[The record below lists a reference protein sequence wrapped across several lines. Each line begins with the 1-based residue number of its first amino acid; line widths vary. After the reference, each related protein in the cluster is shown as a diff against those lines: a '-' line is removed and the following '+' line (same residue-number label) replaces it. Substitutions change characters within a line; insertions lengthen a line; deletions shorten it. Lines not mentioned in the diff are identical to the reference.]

1 MLHTLFF
8 WLARQQDNTDL
19 SSPGSLGLMSHH
31 HSNSSDVVGGSP
43 TDMPTHV
50 MLSNIAGSLS
60 ILCWFIVFTPQLY
73 INYKRKSGESLSLP
87 FLYIWLA
94 GDFLNVAGATLDN
107 LLLTMRIL
115 AWYYTIADIL
125 LIAQVYYYR
134 RTSVRSSFES
144 VIAANTNA
152 NAHHPERRPA
162 STKSS
167 SSSSSSASSSS
178 EGDESDNEHKSLL
191 GASSNTIGNNYLTV
205 APVPVS
211 GAGTGAGASSSWTSS
226 LSTSPSPSGGIS
238 FSQEQEQH
246 QLTRDRIRY
255 QAAQAANST
264 AAASSSSN
272 KCLQDQGSG
281 LTSPTASH
289 CRTGRRAS
297 EALSTRTTASE
308 RFRFLQKRRSVR
320 QWTLIILPILA
331 SVFFIWSFVEWRECV
346 LGEVGDGNRGEDG
359 SVPGEGDGI
368 GNADK
373 WWGWTECG
381 RGHGRGSLP
390 PAPNPPPT
398 TPSSDILAW
407 EKGGNRTIVQLMSSD
422 TNAPLPP
429 THRRHRHRKS
439 KDSPNNSS
447 EDGNWMALLFGWGSA
462 ALYLGSRIPQ
472 LYKNWR
478 LKSCEGL
485 SIMMFLFSVFGNA
498 LFVASILLNS
508 LDRTYLIRNMP
519 WWLGSTGTLIFDFSI
534 FSQFYLYR
542 HNQPLNDA
550 LQEAVDT
557 GELAPEATQAL
568 LSEQDYE
575 DAEQNQKHK
584 ASSSSSV

>member
-1 MLHTLFF
+1 
-8 WLARQQDNTDL
+8 
-19 SSPGSLGLMSHH
+19 
-31 HSNSSDVVGGSP
+31 
-43 TDMPTHV
+43 MPTHV
-50 MLSNIAGSLS
+50 MLSNIAGFLS
-60 ILCWFIVFTPQLY
+60 ILCWFIVFTPQFW

-144 VIAANTNA
+144 VIAS
-152 NAHHPERRPA
+152 NAHSEHQQRRPS

-167 SSSSSSASSSS
+167 SSS
-178 EGDESDNEHKSLL
+178 ESDNERKSLL
-191 GASSNTIGNNYLTV
+191 GVSSNTIGNNYLTV

-211 GAGTGAGASSSWTSS
+211 GAGGSSSSLSSTSS
-226 LSTSPSPSGGIS
+226 FSTSPSPSGGIS
-238 FSQEQEQH
+238 FSQEQEQDQQQ
-246 QLTRDRIRY
+246 QLAQDRIRY

-264 AAASSSSN
+264 AAASSSS
-272 KCLQDQGSG
+272 KCMQDQEDG
-281 LTSPTASH
+281 LTPPSSTNR
-289 CRTGRRAS
+289 RTGRRTS

-308 RFRFLQKRRSVR
+308 RFRFLQKRRSIR
-320 QWTLIILPILA
+320 QWILIILPILA
-331 SVFFIWSFVEWRECV
+331 TAFFIWSFIEWRECV
-346 LGEVGDGNRGEDG
+346 LGEVGNGNDGATPEDG
-359 SVPGEGDGI
+359 GMEDGI
-368 GNADK
+368 GNADE

-381 RGHGRGSLP
+381 RGHGRGRLP
-390 PAPNPPPT
+390 PTPNKPPT
-398 TPSSDILAW
+398 AGAELLDW
-407 EKGGNRTIVQLMSSD
+407 ENGNNRTIVQLMSSD
-422 TNAPLPP
+422 TDAPIPP

-439 KDSPNNSS
+439 KDSSDDDNASGS
-447 EDGNWMALLFGWGSA
+447 WLALTFGWGSA

-498 LFVASILLNS
+498 LFVASIFLNS
-508 LDRTYLIRNMP
+508 LDRDYLIKNMP

-534 FSQFYLYR
+534 FAQFYLYR
-542 HNQPLNDA
+542 HNQPLDDA
-550 LQEAVDT
+550 LQEAVAT
-557 GELAPEATQAL
+557 GELGSEATQAL
-568 LSEQDYE
+568 LSEQD
-575 DAEQNQKHK
+575 DEQIQKQK
-584 ASSSSSV
+584 VSSTSSV

>member
-1 MLHTLFF
+1 
-8 WLARQQDNTDL
+8 
-19 SSPGSLGLMSHH
+19 
-31 HSNSSDVVGGSP
+31 
-43 TDMPTHV
+43 MPTHV

-94 GDFLNVAGATLDN
+94 GDFLNVAGATMDN

-144 VIAANTNA
+144 VIASNTNA

-167 SSSSSSASSSS
+167 SSSSSS
-178 EGDESDNEHKSLL
+178 EGDESENECKSLL
-191 GASSNTIGNNYLTV
+191 GASSNTNGSNYLTV

-211 GAGTGAGASSSWTSS
+211 GAGTGAGASSSSMSS
-226 LSTSPSPSGGIS
+226 FSTSPSPSGGIS
-238 FSQEQEQH
+238 FSQEQEH
-246 QLTRDRIRY
+246 QLAQDRIRY
-255 QAAQAANST
+255 QAAQAANTT

-272 KCLQDQGSG
+272 KCLQDQESG
-281 LTSPTASH
+281 LTSSTASH
-289 CRTGRRAS
+289 RRIGRRAS

-320 QWTLIILPILA
+320 QWILIMLPILA
-331 SVFFIWSFVEWRECV
+331 AAFFIWSYIEWRECI
-346 LGEVGDGNRGEDG
+346 LGEIGEGNGGEDG
-359 SVPGEGDGI
+359 SVPGEEDGV
-368 GNADK
+368 GNADE

-381 RGHGRGSLP
+381 RGHGRGKLP
-390 PAPNPPPT
+390 PSPNPPST
-398 TPSSDILAW
+398 TPGSDLLAW
-407 EKGGNRTIVQLMSSD
+407 EKG
-422 TNAPLPP
+422 
-429 THRRHRHRKS
+429 
-439 KDSPNNSS
+439 
-447 EDGNWMALLFGWGSA
+447 EDASGGMMALVFGWGSA

-498 LFVASILLNS
+498 LFVASIFLNS
-508 LDRTYLIRNMP
+508 MDRTYLIRNMP

-542 HNQPLNDA
+542 HNQPLDDA
-550 LQEAVDT
+550 LQEAVAT
-557 GELAPEATQAL
+557 GELGAEATQAL
-568 LSEQDYE
+568 LSDQDDVEQI
-575 DAEQNQKHK
+575 QKYK
-584 ASSSSSV
+584 VSSSSSV

>member
-8 WLARQQDNTDL
+8 WLARQQENTDL
-19 SSPGSLGLMSHH
+19 SSPDSFGLMSHH
-31 HSNSSDVVGGSP
+31 HSNSTDVVGGSP
-43 TDMPTHV
+43 INMPTHV

-94 GDFLNVAGATLDN
+94 GDFLNVAGATMDN

-144 VIAANTNA
+144 VIASNTNA

-167 SSSSSSASSSS
+167 SSSSSS
-178 EGDESDNEHKSLL
+178 EGDESDNERKSLL
-191 GASSNTIGNNYLTV
+191 GASSNSNGSNYLTV

-211 GAGTGAGASSSWTSS
+211 GAGTGAGASSSSMSS
-226 LSTSPSPSGGIS
+226 FSTSPSPSGGIS
-238 FSQEQEQH
+238 FSQEQEH
-246 QLTRDRIRY
+246 QLAQDRIRY
-255 QAAQAANST
+255 QAAQAANTT

-272 KCLQDQGSG
+272 KCLQDQESG
-281 LTSPTASH
+281 LTSSRASH
-289 CRTGRRAS
+289 RRIGRRAS
-297 EALSTRTTASE
+297 EALSTRTSASE

-320 QWTLIILPILA
+320 QWILIMLPILA
-331 SVFFIWSFVEWRECV
+331 AAFFIWSYIEWRECI
-346 LGEVGDGNRGEDG
+346 LGEIGEGNGGEDG
-359 SVPGEGDGI
+359 SVPGEEDGV
-368 GNADK
+368 GNADE

-381 RGHGRGSLP
+381 RGHGRGKLP
-390 PAPNPPPT
+390 PSPNPPST
-398 TPSSDILAW
+398 TPGSGLLAW
-407 EKGGNRTIVQLMSSD
+407 EKGGNRTIVQLTSSITD
-422 TNAPLPP
+422 APIPP

-439 KDSPNNSS
+439 KDPSS
-447 EDGNWMALLFGWGSA
+447 EDASGGMMALVFGWGSA

-498 LFVASILLNS
+498 LFVASIFLNS
-508 LDRTYLIRNMP
+508 MDRTYLIRNMP

-542 HNQPLNDA
+542 HNQPLDDA
-550 LQEAVDT
+550 LQEAVAT
-557 GELAPEATQAL
+557 GELGSEATQAL
-568 LSEQDYE
+568 LSDQDDVEQI
-575 DAEQNQKHK
+575 QKYK
-584 ASSSSSV
+584 VSSSSSV